1 MFSLCGRSRLC
12 LRGVD
17 WWQVGAESSCRWFEG
32 GSSRGDATVG
42 GQLALCRCNLLSS
55 SVPSAR
61 HQENDSKQGRVR
73 ETQEGKRQGENN
85 GIDRVY
91 IHRESAT

>member
-1 MFSLCGRSRLC
+1 MC

-17 WWQVGAESSCRWFEG
+17 WWQAGAESSRRWFEG

-42 GQLALCRCNLLSS
+42 GRLALRRCDLLSS

-61 HQENDSKQGRVR
+61 HRENDSEQGRVR
-73 ETQEGKRQGENN
+73 EIREGKRQGENN